1 MCKYNVVIIDSGINT
16 NKYPDVSGVSIE
28 YSYNCLSVG
37 NCLDDEV
44 GHGTIIY
51 SIINKRMISDQIFVV
66 KLPDWQEQCDDSC
79 LIYALE
85 YIKNNIDCNVIN
97 ISLGLKSTEKYDEL
111 YKVCKALSDKG
122 TLIISAFDNDGCYS
136 YPASFDCVIGVDSH
150 ADIRS
155 TDEFY
160 FVENSPVNILAKGSV
175 QRVTTQGGQNL
186 IVSGSSIACAH
197 ISAIT
202 ANEISKGTAI
212 ENVLSSLKTKSCG
225 IFKDR
230 VAMAKT
236 KNQPFEIKNAVV
248 FPFSKEVHAFVRFN
262 DMLSFCINDYYDVR
276 YSGRVGKRISSYF
289 DGVTFDK
296 TIVDIGSL
304 DFANADT
311 IILGHLGEINKL
323 LGRDYRRILIQKAI
337 NEGVNIYSF
346 DPLEQ
351 YLDLLNSSS
360 IKYFYPRVTKDDVPY
375 NTFGKLYKNDKPVLG
390 IYGTSSQQGKF
401 SLQLSIKQVLENT
414 GYSVGTIGTEPHSLL
429 FGFDVVFPMGYNST
443 VNLSNHDIVIYL
455 NAQINKLCRK
465 REIILTSTQAQI
477 VPYYCNNMLEFPN
490 MQYHFALGTQPDAIV
505 MCVNI
510 YDEIPYIRNS
520 IYTLMGLTGAT
531 VIAFVVFPVTY
542 VNDWKGALGNMKR
555 KVTEEEFEQFADV
568 LKKEFQ
574 KPAYLLGNK
583 HHIERICQDI
593 IDFF

>member
-1 MCKYNVVIIDSGINT
+1 MCKYSVVIIDSGINT

-28 YSYNCLSVG
+28 YSNNCLSVG
-37 NCLDDEV
+37 NRLDDEV

-51 SIINKRMISDQIFVV
+51 SIINKRVISDQIFVV
-66 KLPDWQEQCDDSC
+66 KLPDCQEQCDDLC
-79 LIYALE
+79 LLYALE

-97 ISLGLKSTEKYDEL
+97 ISLGFKFTENYDEL

-122 TLIISAFDNDGCYS
+122 TFIVSAFDNDGCYS

-150 ADIRS
+150 TDIKNI
-155 TDEFY
+155 DEFY
-160 FVENSPVNILAKGSV
+160 FVENSPIDILAKGNL
-175 QRVTTQGGQNL
+175 QRVTTQGGQKL
-186 IVSGSSIACAH
+186 IVGGSSIACAH
-197 ISAIT
+197 ISAI
-202 ANEISKGTAI
+202 AASEISNGTPI
-212 ENVLSSLKTKSCG
+212 ENVLLSLKSKSRG
-225 IFKDR
+225 IFEDR
-230 VAMAKT
+230 VTIAKT
-236 KNQPFEIKNAVV
+236 NNELFEIKNAVV
-248 FPFSKEVHAFVRFN
+248 FPFSKEAHAFVRFSN
-262 DMLSFCINDYYDVR
+262 MLSFCINDYYDIR
-276 YSGRVGKRISSYF
+276 YSGKVGKRISSYYE
-289 DGVTFDK
+289 GVAFDK
-296 TIVDIGSL
+296 TILDIDSL
-304 DFANADT
+304 DFTNVDT
-311 IILGHLGEINKL
+311 IILGHLGGINKL
-323 LGRDYRRILIQKAI
+323 LGQDYRRVLLQKAI

-346 DPLEQ
+346 DPLDQ
-351 YLDLLNSSS
+351 YLDLLNSTS
-360 IKYFYPRVTKDDVPY
+360 IKFFYPRVTKDDVPH

-401 SLQLSIKQVLENT
+401 SLQLSIKQVLEKM

-429 FGFDVVFPMGYNST
+429 FGMDVVFPMGYNST
-443 VNLSNHDIVIYL
+443 VKLSNHDIVVYL

-490 MQYHFALGTQPDAIV
+490 MQYHFALGTQPDAIL

-510 YDEIPYIRNS
+510 HDEIPYIRNS
-520 IYTLMGLTGAT
+520 IYTLMGLTGAN

-555 KVTEEEFEQFADV
+555 KVTEEEFEQFADI
-568 LKKEFQ
+568 LKKEFR
-574 KPAYLLGNK
+574 KPAYLLGNE